1 MLFPGNLRY
10 RSLNH
15 YLRERFGEKVYKV
28 SIDAGFDC
36 PNRDGTLASGG
47 CTYCDEGS
55 RAPGV
60 NPALSIRDQL
70 LQGMERMRRRYKA
83 RKFIAYFQAFTNT
96 YARTEVLR
104 ERYSQALGHPDVVGL
119 SVSTRPDTLSE
130 GAIELLDEIAQGG
143 LVPQSHPERSHAWR
157 SEGSPFELWLELG
170 LQTIHDK
177 TNERLNR
184 WHTYRQFEN
193 ALFKAKKKPSLK
205 ICTHLILGLPQETT
219 DEMHET
225 IDTLVKLPID
235 GLKIHLLHLI
245 KNTKLYE
252 DYLSGGISLFEEDE
266 HVNLVCDLLEKIP
279 SRIIIHRLTGDAAP
293 DKLIAPRWALEKAK
307 VLREINETLQKRESY
322 QGMRAASGF
331 AQDNTNPSLKS
342 PAL

>member
-1 MLFPGNLRY
+1 MAFPGLFPEGLRY

-15 YLRERFGEKVYKV
+15 YLREQFGEKVYKI

-36 PNRDGTLASGG
+36 PNRDGALATGG

-60 NPALSIRDQL
+60 NPALSIRDQI

-104 ERYSQALGHPDVVGL
+104 ERYYQALGHPDVVGL

-130 GAIELLDEIAQGG
+130 GAIELLDEIAQG
-143 LVPQSHPERSHAWR
+143 SHPER

-184 WHTYRQFEN
+184 WHTYRQFED

-225 IDTLVKLPID
+225 IDTIVKLPID
-235 GLKIHLLHLI
+235 GLKIHLLHVI

-252 DYLSGGISLFEEDE
+252 DYLKGGISLFEEDE
-266 HVNLVCDLLEKIP
+266 YVNLVCDLLEKIP
-279 SRIIIHRLTGDAAP
+279 SHIIIHRLTGDAAP
-293 DKLIAPRWALEKAK
+293 EKLIAPRWALEKAR
-307 VLREINETLQKRESY
+307 VLKKINSMLEARQSF
-322 QGMRAASGF
+322 QGYKCDSRR
-331 AQDNTNPSLKS
+331 
-342 PAL
+342 